1 MSGSKREKKIASPSS
16 AFLFAHAGCIFLRP
30 APRDDFF
37 DIARFCYWA
46 YSIIIYHLYKY
57 TLFSLTMPPFIWP
70 ILVGAASIGLI
81 QLIAPRQVD
90 NIVMGLVRDLGRYKA
105 KKRRMANTKGLML
118 QTLLQKDDPLQDL
131 LLLDGSDT
139 TENTQDLPTF
149 TLDELEEFGD
159 GQDGRPIL
167 LALYGRVYDVSL
179 GHKFYGPS
187 GAYGH
192 FAGHDVTYSLSAGCK
207 SVECLDQPVDTLT
220 EKQQKEGKRWLSF
233 FHLHDKYPLVGKL
246 EDDHWLNLL
255 EELVL
260 TDEQGEAKNPILHP
274 EM

>member
-1 MSGSKREKKIASPSS
+1 
-16 AFLFAHAGCIFLRP
+16 
-30 APRDDFF
+30 
-37 DIARFCYWA
+37 
-46 YSIIIYHLYKY
+46 
-57 TLFSLTMPPFIWP
+57 MPPFIWP
-70 ILVGAASIGLI
+70 IAIGAVSIGVI
-81 QLIAPRQVD
+81 HFVAPRQVD
-90 NIVMGLVRDLGRYKA
+90 NLVMGLVRDLGRYKA

-131 LLLDGSDT
+131 LLLDDDNG
-139 TENTQDLPTF
+139 NNRDLPKF

-192 FAGHDVTYSLSAGCK
+192 FAGHDVTFSLSTGCK
-207 SVECLDQPVDTLT
+207 TVDCLDQPIDELT
-220 EKQQKEGKRWLSF
+220 EKQQREGKRWLSF

-246 EDDHWLNLL
+246 EEDHWRSLL
-255 EELVL
+255 DELVL
-260 TDEQGEAKNPILHP
+260 SNSGHEEAKNPILHP

>member
-1 MSGSKREKKIASPSS
+1 
-16 AFLFAHAGCIFLRP
+16 
-30 APRDDFF
+30 
-37 DIARFCYWA
+37 
-46 YSIIIYHLYKY
+46 
-57 TLFSLTMPPFIWP
+57 MPPFIWP
-70 ILVGAASIGLI
+70 VVIGAVSIGVI
-81 QLIAPRQVD
+81 HHVMDPHRVD

-105 KKRRMANTKGLML
+105 KKRRMANAKGLML

-131 LLLDGSDT
+131 LLLDHQK
-139 TENTQDLPTF
+139 NNQDLPTF

-179 GHKFYGPS
+179 GHKFYGPL

-192 FAGHDVTYSLSAGCK
+192 FAGHDVTYSLSTGCK
-207 SVECLDQPVDTLT
+207 TVDCLDQPIDELT
-220 EKQQKEGKRWLSF
+220 EKQRQEGKRWLSF

-246 EDDHWLNLL
+246 EEDHWHNLL
-255 EELVL
+255 DELVL
-260 TDEQGEAKNPILHP
+260 SDVQGEAKNPILHP